1 MEHQN
6 FMKSKF
12 RTTIFTSRIKK
23 QNIKEYL
30 QKDLIQICFVMH
42 KTLSKK
48 HASVLFV
55 KQMQILRIK
64 NIRCKSLRILDKQLS
79 DFIQSYDYF
88 FSKCPIS
95 SVHGTMKTGN
105 YHMNKFYLWLCV
117 F

>member
-1 MEHQN
+1 M
-6 FMKSKF
+6 
-12 RTTIFTSRIKK
+12 
-23 QNIKEYL
+23 
-30 QKDLIQICFVMH
+30 
-42 KTLSKK
+42 
-48 HASVLFV
+48 LFV

-64 NIRCKSLRILDKQLS
+64 NMRCKALWILNKQLS
-79 DFIQSYDYF
+79 NFIQSYDYF